1 MTSASSTCDRRPRR
15 VMNASTVADA
25 LLIGAAVVWV
35 LARQVQ
41 LARVKPRLLLLAPL
55 VLAFFGIR
63 SLPTSTWRVPADLAL
78 LAVSAALSLGLGAWR
93 GQTIRVWRDAD
104 GTWWRQGSVLT
115 LVLWGVLIVVRGL
128 LYGVGVAVGHRE
140 ASGLGAVLVTLALSF
155 AAQNA
160 VTGLRMSRPP
170 AAARSPRHSWLLTI
184 ASMAAGTNASKPAG
198 RSAENAGKRGAGTDA
213 RADTGRVAL
222 CPRAG
227 GAAPGQ
233 NAFLRRHAPG
243 GDAPL
248 PVRGNDLPW

>member
-128 LYGVGVAVGHRE
+128 LYGIGVAVGHRE

-160 VTGLRMSRPP
+160 VTALRMNAAQPLP
-170 AAARSPRHSWLLTI
+170 AARP
-184 ASMAAGTNASKPAG
+184 AGSQPTEPAAG
-198 RSAENAGKRGAGTDA
+198 RSTVTASQ
-213 RADTGRVAL
+213 L
-222 CPRAG
+222 
-227 GAAPGQ
+227 AAHDRLHG
-233 NAFLRRHAPG
+233 RRHERIQARRQKRRERRETRRW
-243 GDAPL
+243 D
-248 PVRGNDLPW
+248 